1 VDPFTLVA
9 LASSAFK
16 LVKESCEMYK
26 EGRQYI
32 VDAKNELDGV
42 VGDFKGIQEDAK
54 GVWGFLIGLFG
65 GKKQAIQ
72 QKSVEKPTKK
82 VKKKAPEFDENQI
95 YAQVA
100 DALTKFFHAYNGLKH
115 YKEEQETTAS
125 KVGDEEGQDIA
136 IKLVIADLQMEKLN
150 EELREYMVYHVPPE
164 FKDLYS
170 RVNKM
175 LGHIANQQQ
184 LARKEESDRK
194 KAVAWQRRLV
204 INRIKHRVTIG
215 VVVTLVILWMWM
227 MILTMIPSTS
237 S

>member
-1 VDPFTLVA
+1 MDPFTLVA

-26 EGRQYI
+26 EGRQY
-32 VDAKNELDGV
+32 VLDAKAEVEGV
-42 VGDFKGIQEDAK
+42 VKDLKGVQADAK
-54 GVWGFLIGLFG
+54 GVWGFLTGLFG
-65 GKKQAIQ
+65 SKKEAIA
-72 QKSVEKPTKK
+72 QKSVEKPVKK
-82 VKKKAPEFDENQI
+82 VKQKAPEFDENQI

-115 YKEEQETTAS
+115 YKEEQEKTAT

-175 LGHIANQQQ
+175 IGHIANQQQ
-184 LARKEESDRK
+184 LARKEESDKK
-194 KAVAWQRRLV
+194 KALAWQRRQV
-204 INRIKHRVTIG
+204 IDRIRHRVIIG
-215 VVVTLVILWMWM
+215 VATTLVILWFWISLLVM
-227 MILTMIPSTS
+227 TS
-237 S
+237 SSL

>member
-1 VDPFTLVA
+1 
-9 LASSAFK
+9 
-16 LVKESCEMYK
+16 MYK
-26 EGRQYI
+26 EGRQY
-32 VDAKNELDGV
+32 VLDAKAEVEAV
-42 VGDFKGIQEDAK
+42 VGDLKGVQEDAK
-54 GVWGFLIGLFG
+54 GVWGFLTGLFG
-65 GKKQAIQ
+65 GKKTPIQ
-72 QKSVEKPTKK
+72 QKSVEKPIKK
-82 VKKKAPEFDENQI
+82 VKQKAPEFDENQI

-100 DALTKFFHAYNGLKH
+100 DALTKFFHAYNGLKN
-115 YKEEQETTAS
+115 YIKEQEETAT

-175 LGHIANQQQ
+175 IGHIANQQQ

-194 KAVAWQRRLV
+194 KALAWQRRQV
-204 INRIKHRVTIG
+204 IDRIKFRVMVG
-215 VVVTLVILWMWM
+215 VATSMVILWAWI

-237 S
+237 L

>member
-1 VDPFTLVA
+1 
-9 LASSAFK
+9 
-16 LVKESCEMYK
+16 MYK

-42 VGDFKGIQEDAK
+42 VKDLKGVQEDAK
-54 GVWGFLIGLFG
+54 GVWGFLTGLFG
-65 GKKQAIQ
+65 GKKEPIQ
-72 QKSVEKPTKK
+72 QKSVEKPAKK
-82 VKKKAPEFDENQI
+82 VKQKAPEFDENQI

-100 DALTKFFHAYNGLKH
+100 DALTKFFHAYNGLKN
-115 YKEEQETTAS
+115 YIKEQEETAT

-175 LGHIANQQQ
+175 IGHIANQQQ
-184 LARKEESDRK
+184 LARKEESDKK
-194 KAVAWQRRLV
+194 KALAWQRRQV
-204 INRIKHRVTIG
+204 IDRIRHRVIIG
-215 VVVTLVILWMWM
+215 VATTLVILWFWISLLVM
-227 MILTMIPSTS
+227 TS
-237 S
+237 SSL